1 MSEDKIVVLI
11 EKILS
16 SIESKY
22 ICKIWVDP
30 EMDDDAYWVNIIFNS
45 KFMTLEGHERLYR
58 RTEIANIIEDKIRDY
73 FDVKVFVG
81 TTVDQ
86 NC

>member
-1 MSEDKIVVLI
+1 MSEDKIYVLI

-30 EMDDDAYWVNIIFNS
+30 EMDDDAYWINIVFNS
-45 KFMTLEGHERLYR
+45 KFMELKGHQRLHR
-58 RTEIANIIEDKIRDY
+58 RTEIANIIENKIRDY

-86 NC
+86 KC

>member
-1 MSEDKIVVLI
+1 MSGDKIVVLI

-22 ICKIWVDP
+22 ICRIWVDP

-45 KFMTLEGHERLYR
+45 EFMTLEGHERLYR
-58 RTEIANIIEDKIRDY
+58 RTEIANVIEDKIKDY

>member
-1 MSEDKIVVLI
+1 MSEGKAITLI
-11 EKILS
+11 DKILS
-16 SIESKY
+16 TIESKY
-22 ICKIWVDP
+22 ICNIWVDP
-30 EMDDDAYWVNIIFNS
+30 EMEDDAYWVNVVFNS
-45 KFMTLEGHERLYR
+45 NFMELEGHERLYR

-81 TTVDQ
+81 TTVNQ